1 MIGITLGRLSRTS
14 NKKNIQIIPKNIEKE
29 FFLAKKIGYDYIEL
43 HSDENK
49 KCSLNLDENKC
60 KNIQLLKKKYYIKT
74 PTFTLAYIIS
84 NSLTSENVFL
94 YLKKQISFFKS
105 LDVKNIIL
113 PLFKK
118 SNFKQTNLYFQKLK
132 KIILFIQK
140 NNMNAVIESNCNR
153 EEFRSIQKLSSKK
166 IFFCFDIGNRISVTK
181 NLQNDLKKFEKDML
195 ILHIKNKNKFNKSV
209 KLSKGLIDINKLLR
223 KKNFKKVLLTFENIR
238 EYPLY
243 QKNLS
248 ILKSYKKIIFDKT
261 K

>member
-29 FFLAKKIGYDYIEL
+29 FYLAKKIGYDYIEL

-60 KNIQLLKKKYYIKT
+60 KNIKFLKKKYNIKT

-84 NSLTSENVFL
+84 NSLTSEKVFS
-94 YLKKQISFFKS
+94 YLKNQISYLTK

-113 PLFKK
+113 PLFNK
-118 SNFKQTNLYFQKLK
+118 SHLKQTKIYFQKLK

-140 NNMNAVIESNCNR
+140 NNMNVAIESNCSF
-153 EEFRSIQKLSSKK
+153 EEFKLIQKLSLKK
-166 IFFCFDIGNRISVTK
+166 IFFCFDIGNRISFTK
-181 NLQNDLKKFEKDML
+181 DLKKDLKKFKKEML
-195 ILHIKNKNKFNKSV
+195 ILHIKNKNKINKSV
-209 KLSKGLIDINKLLR
+209 KLSKGLVDIKNLLR
-223 KKNFKKVLLTFENIR
+223 NENFKKILITFENIR

-243 QKNLS
+243 EKNLS
-248 ILKSYKKIIFDKT
+248 I
-261 K
+261 

>member
-1 MIGITLGRLSRTS
+1 MFGIVLGRLSRIN
-14 NKKNIQIIPKNIEKE
+14 NKKNIQIVPKNLEKE
-29 FFLAKKIGYDYIEL
+29 FYLARKIGYDYIEL

-60 KNIQLLKKKYYIKT
+60 QNIKFLKKKYNIKT

-94 YLKKQISFFKS
+94 YLKNQISFFKK

-113 PLFKK
+113 PLFNK
-118 SNFKQTNLYFQKLK
+118 SNYKQTKLYFQKLK

-140 NNMNAVIESNCNR
+140 NNMNVVIESNCNH
-153 EEFRSIQKLSSKK
+153 EEFKSIQKLSLKK
-166 IFFCFDIGNRISVTK
+166 IFFCFDIGNRISVTN
-181 NLQNDLKKFEKDML
+181 NLKNDLKKFEKEML

-209 KLSKGLIDINKLLR
+209 KLSKGLIDIKNLLR
-223 KKNFKKVLLTFENIR
+223 KKNFKKILLTFENIR

-248 ILKSYKKIIFDKT
+248 ILTSYKKIIFDKA

>member
-60 KNIQLLKKKYYIKT
+60 KNIQLFKKKYNIKT

-94 YLKKQISFFKS
+94 YLKNQISFFKE

-113 PLFKK
+113 PLFNK
-118 SNFKQTNLYFQKLK
+118 SNYKQTNLYFQKLK

-140 NNMNAVIESNCNR
+140 NNMNAVIESNCNH

-181 NLQNDLKKFEKDML
+181 NLQDDLKKFEKEML

-209 KLSKGLIDINKLLR
+209 KLSKGLIDINNLLR

-248 ILKSYKKIIFDKT
+248 ILTSYKKIIFDKA